1 MGVFCTVVPSKTKG
15 WEIDTLHTAHP
26 VEYVFIHP
34 LTHLLSR
41 ASLDFPPKGDKSLTR
56 YSLIGRAAMTAP

>member
-34 LTHLLSR
+34 LIYSFI
-41 ASLDFPPKGDKSLTR
+41 APGFSEFPAKG
-56 YSLIGRAAMTAP
+56 IGNL